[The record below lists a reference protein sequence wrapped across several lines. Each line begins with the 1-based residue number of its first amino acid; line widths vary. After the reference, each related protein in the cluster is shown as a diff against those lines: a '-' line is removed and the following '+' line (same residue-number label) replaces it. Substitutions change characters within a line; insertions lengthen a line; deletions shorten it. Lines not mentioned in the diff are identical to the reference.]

1 MPQVS
6 IPNVGVVN
14 FPDSMTPDQIS
25 SAIQNQIIPNAPHP
39 VGVEAPST
47 GVADIIQQS
56 LAKTLSP
63 FYMEGLAAPPTPQ
76 NPSPTI
82 GALATGLESASN
94 IFNEAKISDMMPI
107 QEAAQKKYG
116 PAFEGAPPEERAR
129 LLRDQAK
136 LNEHLGQIQ
145 QTQANIEAIQ
155 KKYGQDPLATK
166 INAIQS
172 TPDFKNASTWEQT
185 KLIGE
190 QYIKHLDEFPQYA
203 LNVGLSSLPQSIGFA
218 IAAKLG
224 GAAGARGAIA
234 SGGYASYSMEYGNEY
249 ADLRAQG
256 FSHEEANNKAMVKSG
271 IIALFD
277 AASLNS
283 AGHLAEKM
291 FDGSVKHAIK
301 ETAKDVIKEVPKQ
314 AFYGAAGEGLGSFAS
329 NQPVDPRAI
338 AEEAIGEIAGTPL
351 EAAAT
356 YREKR
361 EQQAKITPPPTATP
375 EAPTAP
381 TPAPIKNAPLSETEF
396 DAEDLMPFKAEAPK
410 VEAPQMPKA
419 PKAAPQGTVIEYTS
433 PVDGEKDKIVLHP
446 DSVITKPNG
455 QIMLA
460 GEFYDHP
467 AENVLRDTKDPK
479 KKQLIEN
486 LIKQVAPQ
494 APVSVAPPVEALP
507 TEEVAQ
513 PTPHTL
519 EEIADKG
526 EPVQTKQEAEKAHSD
541 GDTVYGF
548 HEQDEE
554 NPVLIKN
561 IDDLKGFTPDQ
572 LLVVPKEEPKKPSIV
587 NQLAREEQKRAGWN
601 ENWPFIPA
609 DLGNADFRQLIA
621 DDTSI
626 SEEEKKQIFD
636 AGKKLGVISKNE
648 EVHKPETTV
657 EEPKEELPKHSQ
669 AKDVPV
675 IPEGQKVDSTDPDV
689 LSKFH
694 EIMETYE
701 PESGRSQEDSFLQAI
716 NEDVKSKEEKI
727 QAPPFKKGFASSLEL
742 STAPFNGGWVGGL
755 LIMSNNGGRGYAPSI
770 FSTIY
775 PTKQDALNHQI
786 DVAREVANTYD
797 DKKALAWLDSID
809 PRLTKEGKIKTNKER
824 QQAKKEAHIEG
835 KKSEPVK
842 APTIQKSIQKA
853 ESTVDV
859 KKIKEAITK
868 QFNKAIAESPF
879 KTAKDWDPAHPDAF
893 IKINVPGDGTFKVK
907 NNVERL
913 EDMKKKLVS
922 ATSLRGPTRLAN
934 PPVYSGSAEAAI
946 KHLIDEND
954 MQAALEYAKNK
965 DVNLSDIKFNADQTA
980 KLNLFNKNP
989 ETFDEEVQK
998 LKSEQE
1004 KQEAIATHRESVQ
1017 ATETVRKNQ
1026 EREKEERFKAI
1037 FDTVIRMSQPQLAK
1051 YLKEGYVTTED
1062 AKRIAEA
1069 LPNMPEGV
1077 VPLYVVNMINKKL
1090 GIEPKTKTQ
1099 LSKERVE
1106 ARKAAKPKKAV
1117 VSDEEKIVDAIKD
1130 TAYKKNSW
1138 TSVGPV
1144 KVSDFIAKHGN
1155 AMFKKA
1161 VEMGLLDNS
1170 DPSERLFTSNKF
1182 AYEVSPKYYDSKGKK
1197 ITEAPKEKTPPAEVG
1212 KDEKKIK
1219 TEMVRFASGMSGLS
1233 DLSNGSFA
1241 RAGHHNY
1248 GVGVDIGL
1256 LSKNA
1261 IDQIANAVINWKVP
1275 VFVDSGAFSNFK
1287 QIIQGKEVK
1296 PLDFDKILEKY
1307 DAITQAISDA
1317 NEAEEQDYP
1326 RPIFVMPDVVGDQ
1339 KASLDLIK
1347 KHRNWIQVEI
1357 NGQLSQPLIPL
1368 QKGALTLSQAY
1379 DQIVDDLGTNNFIVG
1394 IPSNEE
1400 AVSKDDL
1407 AKFLL
1412 ESKPQEIHF
1421 LGAAADSKLA
1431 PIIKIVAENSPDTKV
1446 TADASKIRSSILNGI
1461 AKGKTRQQA
1470 INDALFEAE
1479 DPGVILQR
1487 FGPQGLVDESNII
1500 EGEVRD
1506 ITNQKLLSYE
1516 VSKLSEE
1523 ELGTLESHY
1532 DAGRN
1537 TSEFVRR
1544 LSEDIIKMTNH
1555 GIDVIDKA
1563 IRNILQKIQAGV
1575 LAVAIILNP
1584 SYMSPSAVV
1593 LMPTKTV
1600 ERTVQVRATV
1610 PAEVKGMSEG
1620 AKRAYEE
1627 LQPTMTGDKY
1637 FTIIDKPTATA
1648 YVFNPDGSL
1657 VTQSKILLGKAT
1669 GDFYVGGTDFVQ
1681 NRITPAG
1688 LFNLTAE
1695 KGNMKDYDGRTIY
1708 TVGNVE
1714 EGWSAAI
1721 FHTVYT
1727 KESDGKARLNA
1738 LTKEGPADSRY
1749 SHGCINGKPELM
1761 QSIDNVKMD
1770 QSKMFVVP
1778 DNPALVDAFIHNTVP
1793 NKDLTRVTVKPKTK
1807 TVTET
1812 VPNATQVARAD
1823 LVGKEEEFFPQR
1835 TQAEINKERQRLK
1848 KETSEKT
1855 FFNNFTNN
1863 LDDENIEKMRQDIK
1877 NETAERSATVKR
1889 SLTKLLR
1896 TLAKG
1901 EANINTQRAAAEMLA
1916 ERTETSKIK
1925 QQLKARID
1933 SPEAF
1938 LARADKE
1945 LLMAQRYPDKKY
1957 QMSEEVL
1964 EVLKTIY
1971 AKYPKILDGLK
1982 LSIKERKSG
1991 AASGNFAPFSRIVT
2005 LYKNTSGV
2013 TNPTTLRHEL
2023 MHSLEQMMPDDV
2035 YQTVVDNWAKSL
2047 IKAIEKFK
2055 DDKHKK
2061 YFDAVIDFVNHPTND
2076 NYQTAIDLLPD
2087 YSVYQYLNPSEFWA
2101 VNAEKLFN
2109 QKLGGRWENFKRAIQ
2124 KLFEALKSVFGF
2136 DNRYGVHKA
2145 FDKIFKGE
2153 MDRGA
2158 SKRMLVDYLERGKGN
2173 EYQFANI
2180 DQKAVNELDN
2190 EFKQFEIPPTRYH
2203 DDSSL
2208 RDRLAASWTETKQV
2222 FDDFIDN
2229 PTEEAVRMLSGSY
2242 DKLIHFRNKNVF
2254 FGTGLESAE
2263 FKRYKGQLVND
2274 QNEAIAVVALTNALH
2289 ASHVMGN
2296 VMMNGKLEYNPK
2308 TQMFQSVADDH
2319 SMKNVFQLESKLYK
2333 MLGKETGSTL
2343 INTYFNAKRT
2353 RSIQNEMLNRDAELQ
2368 DAVDSGEDIETA
2380 QRNYDGIL
2388 KAYEKIPSYF
2398 LQKDDDGNVIKQEI
2412 TDHRGHVYELAVVDD
2427 DAVDQFISKDKEF
2440 PELKEMMKNWTA
2452 VNHNM
2457 LDNMAFGGVMSQ
2469 RRAEHLKEIKDYVP
2483 WFRLQDDAEELH
2495 APSGNIRGLTNVG
2508 KERKF
2513 KKGEVDKDID
2523 NVVDNMTYNVM
2534 MMGRN
2539 AMKNFAAL
2547 RIAKE
2552 YATRKQ
2558 NGKLAVFPKEGVT
2571 QDGAIRTNILVN
2583 GKRLIIEFKDPLIAE
2598 SVIGMETLDIPMIDT
2613 LAKLAQLLRYG
2624 ITFNPVF
2631 QAYQVW
2637 KDAPTAAA
2645 ITGVKHPLIFVGK
2658 VMGSFFKALNPRD
2671 PVVQILHSYGIGAW
2685 QTSARTA
2692 ERELRRSKEIGR
2704 YNYQSIIPLIH
2715 KAIDHVADASELAQK
2730 RAIYAE
2736 VLKRTGNEMT
2746 AVFQAN
2752 AIMDHMRRGSGRT
2765 AQALTRTTA
2774 FLGTAANQIDLL
2786 GRSLVGGQL
2795 TGKSRAQN
2803 VARFYQATAAF
2814 TAATLL
2820 YCMLNGG
2827 DDDYEKL
2834 DDQTKIRNFVIGDM
2848 KIPSYTSYAFIYK
2861 AIPELVYNYITRL
2874 GTASEMDA
2882 TRLRKALTTAA
2893 TDALLGP
2900 SQLIP
2905 GGVKTPVEIALNHD
2919 FFTGRTVTPK
2929 GLEGLSPFL
2938 QYNSSTSNL
2947 GKLISSLT
2955 FGGLNPIEADHLVR
2969 GLFGTVGMITMEF
2982 SDVFTSDHPER
2993 TASQNPLF
3001 GQLMMS
3007 PVPRGR
3013 EERFYDLK
3021 TRSDEFYKDF
3031 MLLKARHD
3039 PQADKILQEHEGLVK
3054 AHGYVTAL
3062 ESTLKTIDANIRRID
3077 VSNDTPA
3084 EKLRQRTEMQQ
3095 KKNEALKDINQ
3106 MRLRA
3111 GL

>member
-39 VGVEAPST
+39 VGFEAPST

-107 QEAAQKKYG
+107 QEAAQRKYG
-116 PAFEGAPPEERAR
+116 PAFEGAPPEERVR

-271 IIALFD
+271 IIGLFD

-460 GEFYDHP
+460 GEFYNHP

-755 LIMSNNGGRGYAPSI
+755 FIMSNNGGRVYAPSI

-1017 ATETVRKNQ
+1017 ATETVRRNQ

-1138 TSVGPV
+1138 TSLGPV

-1197 ITEAPKEKTPPAEVG
+1197 IT
-1212 KDEKKIK
+1212 
-1219 TEMVRFASGMSGLS
+1219 
-1233 DLSNGSFA
+1233 
-1241 RAGHHNY
+1241 
-1248 GVGVDIGL
+1248 
-1256 LSKNA
+1256 
-1261 IDQIANAVINWKVP
+1261 
-1275 VFVDSGAFSNFK
+1275 
-1287 QIIQGKEVK
+1287 
-1296 PLDFDKILEKY
+1296 
-1307 DAITQAISDA
+1307 
-1317 NEAEEQDYP
+1317 
-1326 RPIFVMPDVVGDQ
+1326 
-1339 KASLDLIK
+1339 
-1347 KHRNWIQVEI
+1347 VE
-1357 NGQLSQPLIPL
+1357 
-1368 QKGALTLSQAY
+1368 
-1379 DQIVDDLGTNNFIVG
+1379 
-1394 IPSNEE
+1394 
-1400 AVSKDDL
+1400 
-1407 AKFLL
+1407 
-1412 ESKPQEIHF
+1412 PQEKSNIVVTPDN
-1421 LGAAADSKLA
+1421 AKLSY
-1431 PIIKIVAENSPDTKV
+1431 P
-1446 TADASKIRSSILNGI
+1446 I
-1461 AKGKTRQQA
+1461 AKGLIDDGFQVLGLDDPRTYVDKGGEPHRTFEKDGVRVSVTNQLVLFQNKNNVQTGIGNPDDMVINALLVDKQQRGTGLA
-1470 INDALFEAE
+1470 TQALKEITSQADKNGINLYIEPTPIVNIKEKDFGLDHDQLVNLYKKFGFEFQE
-1479 DPGVILQR
+1479 DSDKVMQR
-1487 FGPQGLVDESNII
+1487 APKSLVDESNII

-1848 KETSEKT
+1848 KETSEKK

-1901 EANINTQRAAAEMLA
+1901 EANINTQKAAAEMLA

-2035 YQTVVDNWAKSL
+2035 YQTVVDNWSKSL

-2229 PTEEAVRMLSGSY
+2229 PTEEAIRMLSGSY

-2704 YNYQSIIPLIH
+2704 YNYQSIIPFLH
-2715 KAIDHVADASELAQK
+2715 KVIDHVADASELAQK

-2905 GGVKTPVEIALNHD
+2905 GGVKTPIEIALNHD

-2955 FGGLNPIEADHLVR
+2955 LGGLNPIEADHLVR

-3001 GQLMMS
+3001 GQLIMS